1 MTAATASL
9 RARAEVAYRMTIS
22 TRNLLGDF
30 EIPADERSA
39 VVIPLVLASLD
50 TAGAMYS
57 LLANRPEDYWVPAVA
72 MRRAQMEYV
81 MRAAFFARAATEREL
96 ARFRRRG
103 EMPKRAQAAGDCRSG
118 QQKTKSI
125 SLSQVAREASQK
137 LGWDEQLLVSKL
149 SSHYKELSGL
159 VHGGKEV
166 LAIYTMHPEWGVVTI
181 DWELLDD
188 ELENSMVFA
197 QLGLA
202 VVMSLS
208 PMKQDAISTLVRPVY
223 DEAHAFFRRRPE

>member
-1 MTAATASL
+1 MTIATASL
-9 RARAEVAYRMTIS
+9 RARAESARQVTVA
-22 TRNLLGDF
+22 TRDLLGDF
-30 EIPADERSA
+30 EILADERSA

-57 LLANRPEDYWVPAVA
+57 LLANRPEDYWVPAMA

-81 MRAAFFARAATEREL
+81 MRAAFFARAANEREL
-96 ARFRRRG
+96 VKFRKKG
-103 EMPKRAQAAGDCRSG
+103 EMPKRAQVAGKGCAS
-118 QQKTKSI
+118 QQKTRSI
-125 SLSQVAREASQK
+125 SLSQVAREASQR
-137 LGWDEQLLVSKL
+137 LGWDEHLLVSKI
-149 SSHYKELSGL
+149 SSHYKQLSGL

-208 PMKQDAISTLVRPVY
+208 PMKQDALSALVRPVY
-223 DEAHAFFRRRPE
+223 DQAHAFFRRRPE